1 MNDIIQVDYEQLE
14 TITQRFNTL
23 SEDIQTVQRTIQ
35 QRVDALIHGGW
46 VGRGSTAFY
55 NEMSDDV
62 LPALARLD
70 AALAESS
77 AITRQI
83 AVLFNAAEEEAAAQ
97 FQVLASGFGII
108 DGFLDRPANDDGGV
122 LGWIGDRA
130 GDAWGWIEDHRDE
143 VALGAAV
150 VAAGVATVL
159 TAGAAAPIIA
169 GAVAAGGL
177 TLGINAASP
186 KYDLFDG
193 VLGNAVSGAF
203 IGWGVGSTHTAINA
217 LRGISKATPWAASIG
232 GAASQTFAS
241 ARLALPVARVMT
253 FAPPVLE
260 AISGSSMVVSGG
272 GLDWLIPERM
282 ETAVHTTSN
291 VLGMSAT
298 ATNLAASLG
307 GNMLIKHA
315 WNNPLAYQPGGQLT
329 GAGNSAMF
337 QGHHFYPQKELGQL
351 AFAKDLLDDA
361 VLIPSGR
368 NPFIP
373 NLHQGA
379 ADSIHGFIRENIK
392 SIGGRSMFDVM
403 PPAQQLQFLQKV
415 NNQYLS
421 GILTQ
426 AQLVSHAIDPLV
438 WAGKL
443 GVNKVF

>member
-14 TITQRFNTL
+14 TITQRFTAL
-23 SEDIQTVQRTIQ
+23 SEDIQTVQRTMQ

-77 AITRQI
+77 AISRQI

-97 FQVLASGFGII
+97 FQVLASGFGVM
-108 DGFLDRPANDDGGV
+108 DGFVGRPVNDDGGV

-150 VAAGVATVL
+150 IAAGVATVL

-193 VLGNAVSGAF
+193 VLGNTVSGAF
-203 IGWGVGSTHTAINA
+203 IGWGVGSTHTAINT
-217 LRGISKATPWAASIG
+217 LRGISEATPWAAQIG
-232 GAASQTFAS
+232 GAASQKFAS

-260 AISGSSMVVSGG
+260 AISGGSMVVSGG
-272 GLDWLIPERM
+272 GLDWLIPERL
-282 ETAVHTTSN
+282 ETAVHATSN
-291 VLGMSAT
+291 VLGLSAA
-298 ATNLAASLG
+298 ATNLAASFG
-307 GNMLIKHA
+307 GNMLIQHA
-315 WNNPLAYQPGGQLT
+315 WNNPLAYPPGGKLT
-329 GAGNSAMF
+329 GVGNSAMF
-337 QGHHFYPQKELGQL
+337 QGHHFYPQNELGRL
-351 AFAKDLLDDA
+351 DFAKDLLDDA

-421 GILTQ
+421 SILTQ
-426 AQLVSHAIDPLV
+426 SQRVSHAIDPLV
-438 WAGKL
+438 WAGKF